1 MSELK
6 KLIYNLEDILKK
18 DDRFKK
24 NGDNKYKKNIKKM
37 YINSISN
44 NTNLN
49 NLSYLY
55 QPSPPPIIIQQSSS
69 CPIVEG
75 KECPKVKE
83 KECLKQVEDIEFLKK
98 INSSFDNYS
107 LILDEI
113 KK

>member
-44 NTNLN
+44 KPNLN
-49 NLSYLY
+49 NLSYLNSY
-55 QPSPPPIIIQQSSS
+55 QPPPIVIQQPSE
-69 CPIVEG
+69 CPIVEEKTCPKVEE
-75 KECPKVKE
+75 KECPK
-83 KECLKQVEDIEFLKK
+83 VEDIEFLKK
-98 INSSFDNYS
+98 INSSFDNFS
-107 LILDEI
+107 VILDEI
-113 KK
+113 KE